1 MKDIETR
8 EDILL
13 IMREFYEKLL
23 VDKTISFFFTKITS
37 INKHLEDH
45 FDILAT
51 FWEQSLFMKGGYSN
65 NMFQIHKNIHEK
77 QPFSKEHFEI
87 WINHLYNTIDTHFQ
101 GKVAEQMKTNAL
113 SMATVMQIKF
123 LQ

>member
-13 IMREFYEKLL
+13 IMKEFYDKIL
-23 VDKTISFFFTKITS
+23 VDESISFYFTQITETD
-37 INKHLEDH
+37 KHLNHHVEV
-45 FDILAT
+45 LAT

-65 NMFQIHKNIHEK
+65 NMFQIHKDIHEK
-77 QPFSKEHFEI
+77 HAFKKDHFDT
-87 WINHLYNTIDTHFQ
+87 WLKHLYSTIDSRFK
-101 GKVAEQMKTNAL
+101 GEVAEQMKTNSL

-123 LQ
+123 Q